1 MSTERKFPIGQIKS
15 AEQYADEYFLHL
27 RLAAQDVDRA
37 TLARGATLI
46 EKTILSGGTIYSCG
60 NGGSAAISNHL
71 LCDFAK
77 GIQTDTALRPKI
89 ISLSSHVEL
98 LLAIGNDL
106 RFEDV
111 FQFQAATWAR
121 PGDLLMAISSSGNS
135 ENIVRTLQ
143 WAKANGVATLA
154 LTGFDGGRAM
164 AIADVGI
171 HVAAANY
178 GVIEDIHQSI
188 MHLFAQYIRQKHM
201 DGNSISTR
209 KF

>member
-1 MSTERKFPIGQIKS
+1 MNTERKFPIDEIKS
-15 AEQYADEYFLHL
+15 AEQYADQYFSHL

-37 TLARGATLI
+37 ALARGVTLV
-46 EKTILSGGTIYSCG
+46 EKTILSGGTIYSFG

-77 GIQTDTALRPKI
+77 GIQTDTVLRPKI
-89 ISLSSHVEL
+89 VSLSSHVEL

-106 RFEDV
+106 SFEDI

-164 AIADVGI
+164 VIADVSI
-171 HVAAANY
+171 HVASANY

-201 DGNSISTR
+201 DGISISTR

>member
-1 MSTERKFPIGQIKS
+1 MSTERKFPLEQIAT
-15 AEQYADEYFLHL
+15 AERYAETYFSHL
-27 RLAAQDVDRA
+27 SRAAQDLDRSA
-37 TLARGATLI
+37 LARGASLV
-46 EKTILSGGTIYSCG
+46 EKTILSGGTIYSFG

-77 GIQTDTALRPKI
+77 GMQTDTALRPKVV
-89 ISLSSHVEL
+89 SLSSHVEL

-106 RFEDV
+106 SFEEV
-111 FQFQAATWAR
+111 FQYQAATWAH

-135 ENIVRTLQ
+135 ENIVRPLK
-143 WAKANGVATLA
+143 WAKANGIATLA

-171 HVAAANY
+171 HVAAENY
-178 GVIEDIHQSI
+178 GVVEDIHQSI

-201 DGNSISTR
+201 DTNSISAR

>member
-1 MSTERKFPIGQIKS
+1 MSAERKFPLEQIAT
-15 AEQYADEYFLHL
+15 AEQYAETYFLHL
-27 RLAAQDVDRA
+27 SRAAQGLDRSA
-37 TLARGATLI
+37 LARGASLV
-46 EKTILSGGTIYSCG
+46 EKTILGGGTIYSFG

-77 GIQTDTALRPKI
+77 GIQTDTALRPKVV
-89 ISLSSHVEL
+89 SLSSHVEL

-106 RFEDV
+106 SFEDV
-111 FQFQAATWAR
+111 FQYQAATWAHS
-121 PGDLLMAISSSGNS
+121 GDLLMAISSSGNS
-135 ENIVRTLQ
+135 ENIVRPLK
-143 WAKANGVATLA
+143 WAKANGIATLA

-171 HVAAANY
+171 HVAAENY
-178 GVIEDIHQSI
+178 GVVEDIHQSI

-201 DGNSISTR
+201 DTNSISAR